1 MPFARHTE
9 SFWTRNSIML
19 KRVLWALTAIAVSIL
34 AGCSSPPATHR
45 MPFEAHVDRA
55 GLDPLID
62 APLRMSTSCKGTTLF
77 AAGNKLGGFSFECPD
92 LDVIATLNELRDAG
106 WRVEKMHIGKQVVNE
121 EESGTPLTVELRK
134 VY

>member
-1 MPFARHTE
+1 
-9 SFWTRNSIML
+9 ML
-19 KRVLWALTAIAVSIL
+19 NKVLGAVCLIALAVL

-45 MPFEAHVDRA
+45 MPFEAHADRD

-62 APLRMSTSCKGTTLF
+62 APLRMSTSCKGTSLF
-77 AAGNKLGGFSFECPD
+77 TAGNKLGGFSFECPD

-106 WRVEKMHIGKQVVNE
+106 WRVEKLHIGKQIVSE
-121 EESGTPLTVELRK
+121 DESGTPLTVELRK